1 MKIADLVKLR
11 WLVKCLDNLNDEEYD
26 KVSRVLDKSHRDPHE
41 LDRRD
46 LELIDNVYLKTRQNY
61 NRYLN

>member
-11 WLVKCLDNLNDEEYD
+11 WLVRCLDNLNDDEYD
-26 KVSRVLDKSHRDPHE
+26 KVSCVLDKSHRDPHE
-41 LDRRD
+41 LDRTD

-61 NRYLN
+61 N

>member
-26 KVSRVLDKSHRDPHE
+26 KVSRVLDKSHRDPQE